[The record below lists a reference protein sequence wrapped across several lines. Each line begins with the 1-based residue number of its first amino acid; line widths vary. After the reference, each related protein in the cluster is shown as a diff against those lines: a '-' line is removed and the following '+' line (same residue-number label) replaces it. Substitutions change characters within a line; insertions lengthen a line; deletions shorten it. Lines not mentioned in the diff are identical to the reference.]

1 MNNPSQ
7 QSNPLETRHVSSLLS
22 QTDVSLQSD
31 LKNCVLEKKKK
42 NTAHTEASNVMEYK
56 LCEKEI

>member
-42 NTAHTEASNVMEYK
+42 TAHTEASNVMEYK

>member
-7 QSNPLETRHVSSLLS
+7 QSNPSEIRHVSSLLS

-31 LKNCVLEKKKK
+31 LKNCVLEKKK
-42 NTAHTEASNVMEYK
+42 TAHTEASNVMEYK